1 MQNQHITIDAQA
13 ARRLIAAGSG
23 DAALVYLHLASG
35 GAPDTAM
42 QQLRLDERR
51 FEFASA
57 TLRQLGLW
65 PEEEKKH
72 LQPAEAPVYTEEDL
86 AREYASGEEFSDMVG
101 ETQRRLGR
109 MLSTEE
115 LKILLSIYRYLGLA
129 PEVISILV
137 NYCIQRARARGKAR
151 MPSIRTIEKEA
162 YRWADDGIDTMEEA
176 AVYVQRQLQLQSKAG
191 RVHDILQLGERKFTP
206 GEEKLV
212 LAWLDWGFGEGEI
225 RLAYEKTCMNT
236 GGLRWPYINSILKS
250 WHEQG
255 LTTLQSIET
264 GDRQPS
270 RPAQARPR
278 QAVGH
283 EDRLT
288 EFERDA
294 IRRMM
299 EKSFDGEE

>member
-1 MQNQHITIDAQA
+1 MENRQITIDAQA

-23 DAALVYLHLASG
+23 DAALVYLYLASG
-35 GAPDTAM
+35 GAPDAAR

-51 FEFASA
+51 YEFASA

-86 AREYASGEEFSDMVG
+86 AREYASGEEFSNMVG

-176 AVYVQRQLQLQSKAG
+176 AVYVQRQLQLQSRAS
-191 RVHDILQLGERKFTP
+191 RIREILQLGERRFTP

-212 LAWLDWGFGEGEI
+212 LTWLDWGFGENEI

-236 GGLRWPYINSILKS
+236 GGLRWPYLNSILKS

-255 LTTLQSIET
+255 LTTLQSIEA
-264 GDRQPS
+264 GDRQPARVS
-270 RPAQARPR
+270 QAKAR

>member
-1 MQNQHITIDAQA
+1 MAEQTIPVDAQA
-13 ARRLIAAGSG
+13 ARRLIAAGNG
-23 DAALVYLHLASG
+23 DAALVYLYLAAG
-35 GAPDTAM
+35 GEAANAM
-42 QQLRLDERR
+42 QQLRLDPRR
-51 FEFASA
+51 YEFAAA

-72 LQPAEAPVYTEEDL
+72 LQPAEAPVYTEADL
-86 AREYASGEEFSDMVG
+86 TREYASGEEFSNMVG

-129 PEVISILV
+129 PEVISILI
-137 NYCIQRARARGKAR
+137 NYCIQRARARGNLR

-162 YRWADDGIDTMEEA
+162 YRWADSGIDTMEQA
-176 AVYVQRQLQLQSKAG
+176 AVYVQRQMQLQTTAG
-191 RVHDILQLGERKFTP
+191 RVRQILQLGERRFTP

-212 LAWLDWGFGEGEI
+212 LGWLDWGFGEDEI

-236 GGLRWPYINSILKS
+236 GGLRWPYLNSILKS

-255 LTTLQSIET
+255 FHTLRQIES
-264 GDRQPS
+264 GDRQPQRATHS
-270 RPAQARPR
+270 RAR

-283 EDRLT
+283 DDRLT
-288 EFERDA
+288 DFERDA

-299 EKSFDGEE
+299 DKTLDMEE

>member
-1 MQNQHITIDAQA
+1 MAEQQITIGAQA
-13 ARRLIAAGSG
+13 VRRLLAAGSG
-23 DAALVYLHLASG
+23 DAALVYLYLAAG
-35 GAPDTAM
+35 GRTDAAM
-42 QQLRLDERR
+42 QQLRLDARR

-72 LQPAEAPVYTEEDL
+72 LEPAEAPVYTEEDL
-86 AREYASGEEFSDMVG
+86 SREYAAGQEFPNMVG

-109 MLSTEE
+109 ILSTEE
-115 LKILLSIYRYLGLA
+115 LKILLCIYRYLGLA

-137 NYCIQRARARGKAR
+137 NYCIQRARARGNAR

-162 YRWADDGIDTMEEA
+162 YRWADNGIDTMEEA
-176 AVYVQRQLQLQSKAG
+176 AVYVQRQLQMQMKMQ
-191 RVHDILQLGERKFTP
+191 RIREILQLGERKFTP

-212 LAWLDWGFGEGEI
+212 CTWLDWGFGESEI

-236 GGLRWPYINSILKS
+236 GGLRWPYLNSILKS

-255 LTTLQSIET
+255 LTTVRQIET
-264 GDRQPS
+264 GDRQPE
-270 RPAQARPR
+270 RTMPAKPR

-283 EDRLT
+283 NDSLT

-299 EKSFDGEE
+299 EKTFDGEE